1 MSLKSTMFV
10 ANWKMN
16 GTSFNFKEVSKVGVF
31 LNKNLKKYKK
41 SIIFCPPL
49 PLLTYFS

>member
-16 GTSFNFKEVSKVGVF
+16 GASFNFKEVNKVGVF
-31 LNKNLKKYKK
+31 LIK
-41 SIIFCPPL
+41 I
-49 PLLTYFS
+49 